1 MRTSDFDYR
10 LPAERIAQRPLPE
23 RDGSRLLV
31 LDRST
36 GKVSHRVFRD
46 LPELLEPGD
55 LIVLNDTRVVPARLY
70 GLREKTGGRVEVLFL
85 EELDKTSHREGRRE
99 RRERC
104 NVRNGLKAKP
114 TRPPFSAPSASSAVR
129 SVAGGGRWRA
139 LTKSGGKLK
148 VGEWLKLAGGRVRAK
163 LIERHV
169 YGDVVEGDVLEIDSR
184 EPLAEILDEA
194 GHMPVPPYIRRDPS
208 CEPSPLDR
216 ERYQTTY
223 ASVAGA
229 VAAPT
234 AGLHFTDRVFD
245 GLDSRGIERT
255 FVTLHVGPGTFR
267 PVKTDDIEAHTMG
280 PERYTVPPEAVR
292 AIEGCRARSGR
303 VVAVGTTSVR
313 TLESA
318 AVEGGLVKEGP
329 GTARLFISPGYDFR
343 VADALVTNFHL
354 PKGTPLVL
362 TCAFAGRE
370 AVLSAYE
377 EALGEDYR
385 FLSYGDAM
393 LVL

>member
-10 LPAERIAQRPLPE
+10 LPPERIAQRPLAE

-36 GKVSHRVFRD
+36 GEVSHRVFRE

-55 LIVLNDTRVVPARLY
+55 LVVLNDTRVVPARLY
-70 GLREKTGGRVEVLFL
+70 GLREKTGGRVEALFL
-85 EELDKTSHREGRRE
+85 EEIDKDS
-99 RRERC
+99 
-104 NVRNGLKAKP
+104 
-114 TRPPFSAPSASSAVR
+114 
-129 SVAGGGRWRA
+129 GGGRWRA

-148 VGEWLKLAGGRVRAK
+148 VGEWLKLADGRVRARMV
-163 LIERHV
+163 ERHV
-169 YGDVVEGDVLEIDSR
+169 YGEAEEGDVLEIDSR
-184 EPLAEILDEA
+184 EPLAAILDEV

-208 CEPSPLDR
+208 SEPSRLDR

-223 ASVAGA
+223 ANVTGA

-245 GLDSRGIERT
+245 GLDSRGIERA

-267 PVKTDDIEAHTMG
+267 PVKTDDIEAHAMG
-280 PERYTVPPEAVR
+280 PERYTVPPEAAR
-292 AIEGCRARSGR
+292 AIKGCRARSGR

-318 AVEGGLVKEGP
+318 ALDGRLVEEGP
-329 GTARLFISPGYDFR
+329 GTARLFISPGHDFR
-343 VADALVTNFHL
+343 VVDALVTNFHL

-370 AVLSAYE
+370 AVLSAYD
-377 EALGEDYR
+377 EALGEGYR

-393 LVL
+393 LIL

>member
-1 MRTSDFDYR
+1 MRTSEFDYR
-10 LPAERIAQRPLPE
+10 LPADRIAQRPLPE

-36 GKVSHRVFRD
+36 GKVSHRVFRE
-46 LPELLEPGD
+46 LPELLEPED

-85 EELDKTSHREGRRE
+85 EEIDKDS
-99 RRERC
+99 
-104 NVRNGLKAKP
+104 
-114 TRPPFSAPSASSAVR
+114 
-129 SVAGGGRWRA
+129 GGGRWRA
-139 LTKSGGKLK
+139 LTKSGGKL
-148 VGEWLKLAGGRVRAK
+148 VPGEWLKLAGGRVRAR
-163 LIERHV
+163 IVERSSGPQPSKALRSRAAERAESGAV
-169 YGDVVEGDVLEIDSR
+169 SKIAVVAGDVLEIDSR
-184 EPLAEILDEA
+184 EPLADILDEV
-194 GHMPVPPYIRRDPS
+194 GHMPVPPYVRRDPS
-208 CEPSPLDR
+208 REPSRLDR

-223 ASVAGA
+223 ARASGA

-245 GLDSRGIERT
+245 GLAARGIERT

-267 PVKTDDIEAHTMG
+267 PVKTDHIEAHSMG
-280 PERYTVPPEAVR
+280 AERYTVPPEAAR
-292 AIEGCRARSGR
+292 AIKGCRARSGR
-303 VVAVGTTSVR
+303 VVAVGTTTVR

-318 AVEGGLVKEGP
+318 ALDGRLVQEGP

-343 VADALVTNFHL
+343 VVDALLTNFHL
-354 PKGTPLVL
+354 PRGTPLVL
-362 TCAFAGRE
+362 TCAFAGKENVFR
-370 AVLSAYE
+370 AYE
-377 EALGEDYR
+377 EALGEGYR